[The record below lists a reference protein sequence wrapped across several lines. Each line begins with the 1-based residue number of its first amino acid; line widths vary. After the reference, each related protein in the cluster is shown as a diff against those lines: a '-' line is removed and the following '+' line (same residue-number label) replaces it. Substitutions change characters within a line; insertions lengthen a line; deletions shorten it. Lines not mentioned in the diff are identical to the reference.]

1 MKNDRIEQ
9 ESWYAPLKQSGKQ
22 AKPQK
27 RKYNT
32 AWRAA
37 GIICILLVLIVASSL
52 AFSKSNDSSAPPMA
66 DGEMPEDWRDF
77 FKYYY
82 QDPEDDK
89 TEIFMQTTEY
99 EGSFT
104 LTSEEPDGEEL
115 SLQELYKD
123 CADPIVAIMGSFD
136 KDDMYSWGTGVILSE
151 DGLILTNAHVL
162 DGCVSASVIMADDS
176 EYEARLVGVDDLSD
190 LAVLKINAS
199 GLPAAHFG
207 DSTKLSVGDKV
218 AAIGNPL
225 NIAFRQTMTDGII
238 SSIERG
244 VDVNGRS
251 TTLLQT
257 NTAINQG
264 SSGGALFNMYGQ
276 VIGIT
281 NMKMV
286 SAYGYIEGMGFA
298 IPTSTVLPV
307 VNALL
312 RDGEVRGR
320 TSIGIMAGNIAKEAA
335 EYYELPEGVYVSG
348 VMPNSDAERKGIQEG
363 DIILAIDSVEVKTS
377 QEVLDMKEGHKVG
390 DTMTF
395 TIWRDGKV
403 FDVEI
408 ELVDTNDLS

>member
-1 MKNDRIEQ
+1 MNNDRVGQ

-22 AKPQK
+22 TEPK
-27 RKYNT
+27 RKRNKT
-32 AWRAA
+32 VWWSI
-37 GIICILLVLIVASSL
+37 GIICLLLALIVGSSL
-52 AFSKSNDSSAPPMA
+52 AFSKKDGGAPPMA
-66 DGEMPEDWRDF
+66 DGELPDDWRDF
-77 FKYYY
+77 FDNYYS
-82 QDPEDDK
+82 DPEDEE
-89 TEIFMQTTEY
+89 TEIVLETTEY

-104 LTSEEPDGEEL
+104 LTPEEADGEEL
-115 SLQELYKD
+115 SLQELYRD
-123 CADPIVAIMGSFD
+123 CVDSIVAITGSFED
-136 KDDMYSWGTGVILSE
+136 ESMYSWGTGVILSE

-162 DGCVSASVIMADDS
+162 DECVGVSVMLSDDS
-176 EYEARLVGVDDLSD
+176 EYEARLIGADVLTD

-199 GLPAAHFG
+199 GLPTAHFG
-207 DSTKLSVGDKV
+207 DSAKLSVGDKV

-225 NIAFRQTMTDGII
+225 GIAFRLTMTDGII

-244 VDVNGRS
+244 VNVNGRS
-251 TTLLQT
+251 VTLLQT

-286 SAYGYIEGMGFA
+286 STYSYIEGICFA
-298 IPTSTVLPV
+298 IPTATVLPV
-307 VNALL
+307 VNALIE
-312 RDGEVRGR
+312 DGEVRGR
-320 TSIGIMAGNIAKEAA
+320 TSIGIMAGEIPKEAA
-335 EYYELPEGVYVSG
+335 ERYELPEGVYVAG
-348 VMPNSDAERKGIQEG
+348 VTPNSDAERKGIREG

-395 TIWRDGKV
+395 TIWRDGEV

-408 ELVDTNDLS
+408 ELMDTNDLS